1 MLELQQDTSS
11 EDGLSVVRTLFDKI
25 ITFYKLSESLSLPQ
39 RKIVELTVKFLLDG
53 ENLEDRQHA
62 VKLLEGK
69 YICHF
74 LARCHP
80 SRSITGFGQT
90 PRPTLERENAEL
102 FFVWSAF
109 CET

>member
-1 MLELQQDTSS
+1 MQQDTSS

-25 ITFYKLSESLSLPQ
+25 ITFYKLSESSSLPQ

-69 YICHF
+69 YIN
-74 LARCHP
+74 
-80 SRSITGFGQT
+80 Q
-90 PRPTLERENAEL
+90 
-102 FFVWSAF
+102 
-109 CET
+109 